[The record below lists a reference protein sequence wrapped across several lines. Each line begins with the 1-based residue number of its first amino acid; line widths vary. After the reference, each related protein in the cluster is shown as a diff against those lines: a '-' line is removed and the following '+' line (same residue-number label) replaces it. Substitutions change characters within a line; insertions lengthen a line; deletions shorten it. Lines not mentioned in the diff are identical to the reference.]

1 MQTIRDWAEFYKEKR
16 LWVYPYNLDE
26 KPWLYWKNI
35 KSDTEYNL
43 TSNQW
48 NWDANI
54 GIKIVVGKKGVRVIE
69 VTNKQLLKKALQLL
83 NLPEEYPW
91 VIYSQS
97 KYGIIIDTPGI
108 SIRTKGMTNRY
119 FKHAL
124 LIWNGSYVIPSPGVP
139 RYFYKNQIPQSHP
152 KQIEDDVLMDCLNR
166 LML

>member
-108 SIRTKGMTNRY
+108 
-119 FKHAL
+119 
-124 LIWNGSYVIPSPGVP
+124 
-139 RYFYKNQIPQSHP
+139 
-152 KQIEDDVLMDCLNR
+152 
-166 LML
+166 